1 MLSESELDVMVN
13 LLAETV
19 GMVPGEELSWAECLI
34 LLTSIVEHSAG
45 KLDPG
50 YASTRTALMLI
61 KGELKEEL
69 IKQLNDAWKARSYQ
83 SIRNLEMLQ
92 RRPPLLEAGNR
103 AEQDDWSYGVQ
114 AEATKRS
121 WEREYVGEAADA
133 LWDHIQDHVKERP
146 GDDPNAR
153 QTQSRPTPP
162 PQYYAQCAAII
173 QSSGTGKSRAVDEM
187 SKSRFV
193 IPINLRDETATGYPP
208 RDASVCSYF
217 AVGAIT
223 TQKEAFSRA
232 CAFLQA
238 LFETTKDVLSGDIT
252 SPQDLAKL
260 DKAQPAPAQFR
271 SYMEAGMSHKAH
283 GEFRRK
289 FYEVVCSRAFQLIS
303 DYKIQLDTL
312 MGHIGAPSENGIER
326 KFMRDDFPL
335 KTAFQSLCKALEDFK
350 ASRPPAGEPPK
361 KKTKTAKGVSE
372 ADHLESPFVI
382 ISFDEI
388 HALMQVKTSADSKVF
403 FSVFGELQRALRHL
417 LHLSFFALFLTT
429 TGKFNAIMPPPGR
442 DLSSR
447 IQHGGRRLIPPFV
460 DLGLDQV
467 AKKVSIYTGSVTLSS
482 VSSSDQLCTY
492 GRPLWG
498 TRYEAGKREI
508 KDNIVSFAAS
518 KLLGGQDYKPEEE
531 VDLSSKLACL
541 ATRLP
546 IEFLSTSYASHA
558 EEMKQVEGHLRLVL
572 RVDENMESMV
582 TVSPS
587 EPVLSEAAYWI
598 MQNPRFNLPGAL
610 TEILRGFS
618 VHKGDRGEL
627 LVMLLFTMARDA
639 AVGPANSL
647 GRPIGGD
654 RTCLLTGLLRSL
666 FCLPMPSKE
675 NDHIDVLKSPGRN
688 LTPTG
693 AFQYNKLLETV
704 FANSV
709 VYFNHFVKVHQYK
722 LVHINYLM
730 CMMVRG
736 AAMLCVTDQPGI
748 DGILPFLLDGDTI
761 KPSNI
766 GVVLWQV
773 KNDSSFKDDPD
784 LDLFDAM
791 DPYRIGIFTSE
802 TKVPIIRIVFAL
814 ASKKPCLKT
823 VKCAGAKK
831 LPFVTYDFWVAGL
844 DKNILAPTGEEP
856 NIWDVL
862 LQGSHGWKDVYEA
875 GSTRAKALRQSGNP
889 AAADGK
895 GHWIQ
900 WLEVEEGLSPRNRD
914 ALRQIIDICK
924 TAVQLTG
931 FAEWL
936 HAPDPLSSHTS
947 LLTGTCKSER
957 AFDVCLAVVPD
968 LAAAVPSTNQSVM
981 VILRS
986 RTSVLSYL
994 RSIRPSCDLCC
1005 CYSTSTLSSF

>member
-1 MLSESELDVMVN
+1 MLSESELDDMVN
-13 LLAETV
+13 VLAENT
-19 GMVPGEELSWAECLI
+19 GMAPGEDLRWVECLV
-34 LLTSIVEHSAG
+34 LLNYIAEHSAG
-45 KLDPG
+45 KLDPK
-50 YASTRTALMLI
+50 YASYGTASMLI
-61 KGELKEEL
+61 KGELKGEL

-92 RRPPLLEAGNR
+92 RRPPLLEGVNR
-103 AEQDDWSYGVQ
+103 AECDWNYGVQ

-121 WEREYVGEAADA
+121 WEREYIGEAADA

-146 GDDPNAR
+146 VDDPNAR
-153 QTQSRPTPP
+153 QMQSRPTPP
-162 PQYYAQCAAII
+162 LQYCAQYAAIV
-173 QSSGTGKSRAVDEM
+173 QSSGTGKSRAIDEL

-208 RDASVCSYF
+208 RDTSVCSYF

-238 LFETTKDVLSGDIT
+238 LFETTKDVLSGDLT
-252 SPQDLAKL
+252 FLQDLAKL

-271 SYMEAGMSHKAH
+271 NYMEAGMSHKVH

-289 FYEVVCSRAFQLIS
+289 FYEVVCSRAFQLVG
-303 DYKIQLDTL
+303 DYKTGLDTI
-312 MGHIGAPSENGIER
+312 MGHIGATSENGVER

-335 KTAFQSLCKALEDFK
+335 KTAFQSLCKVLEDFK

-382 ISFDEI
+382 VSFDEI
-388 HALMQVKTSADSKVF
+388 HVLTRVKTSEGSRVF
-403 FSVFGELQRALRHL
+403 FSVFGELQRALRPL

-429 TGKFNAIMPPPGR
+429 TGKFNAIMPPPER

-447 IQHGGRRLIPPFV
+447 IQHGGRHLIPPFV
-460 DLGLDQV
+460 DLGLDHV
-467 AKKVSIYTGSVTLSS
+467 AKKTNFARMAA
-482 VSSSDQLCTY
+482 LC
-492 GRPLWG
+492 G
-498 TRYEAGKREI
+498 A
-508 KDNIVSFAAS
+508 
-518 KLLGGQDYKPEEE
+518 
-531 VDLSSKLACL
+531 L
-541 ATRLP
+541 ATKLEGRKLKTISFP
-546 IEFLSTSYASHA
+546 SPPQSYSVAKTINQRRTLICHQSSLVSPRDFPLNFLSTSYASRA
-558 EEMKQVEGHLRLVL
+558 EEMKQVEGHLRFVL
-572 RVDENMESMV
+572 RLDENMESMV

-587 EPVLSEAAYWI
+587 EPILSEAAYWI

-610 TEILRGFS
+610 MEILHRFS

-647 GRPIGGD
+647 GRPIGRD

-666 FCLPMPSKE
+666 FHLPTPLKE
-675 NDHIDVLKSPGRN
+675 TDHVDVLKSPGHH
-688 LTPTG
+688 LKPTG
-693 AFQYNKLLETV
+693 AFLYNKLLETV

-709 VYFNHFVKVHQYK
+709 VYFNHFIKVHQYK
-722 LVHINYLM
+722 LVHVNYLM

-736 AAMLCVTDQPGI
+736 AAMLCATNQPGI
-748 DGILPFLLDGDTI
+748 DGLLPFLLDGDTI

-766 GVVLWQV
+766 GVVFWQV
-773 KNDSSFKDDPD
+773 KNDSSFNDDPD

-814 ASKKPCLKT
+814 ASKKPCLKA
-823 VKCAGAKK
+823 VKCTGAKK

-844 DKNILAPTGEEP
+844 DKNILVPIGKEP
-856 NIWDVL
+856 NIWDAL

-875 GSTRAKALRQSGNP
+875 GSTRAKALRQSGNH

-900 WLEVEEGLSPRNRD
+900 WLEGLESLD
-914 ALRQIIDICK
+914 
-924 TAVQLTG
+924 
-931 FAEWL
+931 
-936 HAPDPLSSHTS
+936 LS
-947 LLTGTCKSER
+947 
-957 AFDVCLAVVPD
+957 
-968 LAAAVPSTNQSVM
+968 
-981 VILRS
+981 
-986 RTSVLSYL
+986 
-994 RSIRPSCDLCC
+994 
-1005 CYSTSTLSSF
+1005 